1 MKTPTYYIALILAV
15 ASIGCTTQATHYD
28 TEISVLIDR
37 TDRLSVYP
45 TAERILALAE
55 LTENTWQGVKI
66 RVSYISDKDINE
78 ETIFALPQQNRLLYG
93 IKKREAEV
101 ARFVKN
107 LSGFFASVDT
117 TSTFGHSIIYR
128 SVARHANILS
138 TSHARKKHLL
148 VYSNMMENSEVWNF
162 YDPAT
167 LTVIRENPEAV
178 CQVIERSVPL
188 GTLSGVDIWLLHT
201 PATYEENTIYMSVAR
216 VWATL
221 FEQKGARVH
230 IQRSPDE
237 L

>member
-1 MKTPTYYIALILAV
+1 MKTPAYYIAWILAV
-15 ASIGCTTQATHYD
+15 ACIGCTTQTTHYD

-45 TAERILALAE
+45 TAERILALTE
-55 LTENTWQGVKI
+55 LTDNTWQGVKI

-78 ETIFALPQQNRLLYG
+78 EIIFALPQQNRLLYG
-93 IKKREAEV
+93 TKKREAEV

-107 LSGFFASVDT
+107 LSAFFTSVDT
-117 TSTFGHSIIYR
+117 TSTYTHSIIYR
-128 SVARHANILS
+128 SVAKHANILS
-138 TSHARKKHLL
+138 TSPSSKKHLL

-167 LTVIRENPEAV
+167 LTVITENPEAI

-188 GTLSGVDIWLLHT
+188 GAMSGVDIWLLHT
-201 PATYEENTIYMSVAR
+201 PATYEGNTIYMSVAR

-230 IQRSPDE
+230 IQRAPDE